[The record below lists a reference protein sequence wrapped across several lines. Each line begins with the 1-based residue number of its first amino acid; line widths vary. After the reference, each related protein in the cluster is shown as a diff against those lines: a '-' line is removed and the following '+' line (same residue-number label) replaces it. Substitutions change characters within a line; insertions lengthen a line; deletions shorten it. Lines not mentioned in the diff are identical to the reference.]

1 MPRRAAISGTGLLG
15 ASIGLGLT
23 REGWTVQGWDP
34 SQAVL
39 DAALELGAIAAKAAS
54 FDELAVSDAELIILA
69 GPPAAVVDQ
78 VTGLETDALV
88 IDVAG
93 VKQAVVAAARP
104 RHFVG
109 THPMAGRE
117 VTGPQ
122 GASPSLFRGA
132 TWVVVEDGAAATDLA
147 EVEEI
152 LRALGAEPIRMTAT
166 EHDAA
171 VAMISHLPQVLAAAL
186 ANEAADRTRVL
197 DLAAGSFRDLTR
209 VAASDPTLWVDLLDK
224 NATEVNAAIADLQDR
239 LGNVAAALAGGN
251 KEAIREFLGR
261 GQSVRR
267 SLAPPVVAVR
277 VALADEPGELA
288 RVGRAFGASAVDV
301 RDLQLRHAPHGGGG
315 VLTVSVRPGEAET
328 LRTSLEDEGLLVVE

>member
-1 MPRRAAISGTGLLG
+1 
-15 ASIGLGLT
+15 
-23 REGWTVQGWDP
+23 V
-34 SQAVL
+34 
-39 DAALELGAIAAKAAS
+39 
-54 FDELAVSDAELIILA
+54 LA
-69 GPPAAVVDQ
+69 GPPSAVITQAAKLD
-78 VTGLETDALV
+78 TDALV
-88 IDVAG
+88 LDVAG
-93 VKQAVVAAARP
+93 VKNAVVADARP
-104 RHFVG
+104 ARFVG

-132 TWVVVEDGAAATDLA
+132 TWVIVTDGAAETDLMA
-147 EVEEI
+147 AAEI
-152 LRALGAEPIRMTAT
+152 LSELGAEVVRMTAA

-186 ANEAADRTRVL
+186 VNEAADRTNAL

-209 VAASDPTLWVDLLDK
+209 VAASDPDLWVDLLTN
-224 NATEVNAAIADLQDR
+224 NAPEVRGAIDDLLNR
-239 LGNVAAALAGGN
+239 LGRVATALAEHDD
-251 KEAIREFLGR
+251 EAIREFLGR
-261 GQSVRR
+261 GRRLRR

-288 RVGRAFGASAVDV
+288 RVGRAFGSSAVDV

-328 LRTSLEDEGLLVVE
+328 LRTALQDEGLLIVD